1 MVPTDP
7 VVPTDAT
14 PNSIVTQLVPLA
26 RITASVRGGAVSIGN
41 FDGVHVGHAA
51 LLRRVRRMA
60 DRVGGPAVAVA
71 FDPHP
76 AAVLRPEAA
85 PAKLTWLERR
95 AELLAPHGIDF
106 LVVCEVTAEFLRM
119 SAARFFDDLIVGRLA
134 ARGIVEGPN
143 FYFGRDRQGDVTLL
157 KTLCERQGVE
167 LEIADPTPAPN
178 DNGHPM
184 VSSTRIRKLV
194 ARGEIEVANR
204 SLGHPHRIR
213 GRVVTGDRRGREIGF
228 PTANLA
234 DVDVLL
240 PAPGVYGGTAIVS
253 DGARH
258 PAAIHLGPR
267 PTFDAP
273 DTEAP
278 KVEVHLLDYSGDLY
292 GQRLQVDL
300 LTQVRDIA
308 RFDSAEQLVEQL
320 QRDVLAIRRRW
331 PTLDPER

>member
-1 MVPTDP
+1 M
-7 VVPTDAT
+7 
-14 PNSIVTQLVPLA
+14 TQLVPLA
-26 RITASVRGGAVSIGN
+26 RLTASVHGGAVSIGN

-51 LLRRVRRMA
+51 LLRGVRRMA

-95 AELLAPHGIDF
+95 AELLAPHRIDF
-106 LVVCEVTAEFLRM
+106 LVVCEVTADFLRM
-119 SAARFFDDLIVGRLA
+119 SATRFFEDLMVGQLA

-167 LEIADPTPAPN
+167 LEIADPTPSPAG
-178 DNGHPM
+178 DGQAM
-184 VSSTRIRKLV
+184 VSSTRIRKLI
-194 ARGEIEVANR
+194 AGGEIEAANR
-204 SLGHPHRIR
+204 CLGHPHRIR
-213 GRVVTGDRRGREIGF
+213 GRVVAGDRRGRQIGF

-234 DVDVLL
+234 DIDVLL
-240 PAPGVYGGTAIVS
+240 PAPGVYGGTAIVG
-253 DGARH
+253 DGSRH

-267 PTFDAP
+267 PTFESAADA
-273 DTEAP
+273 A
-278 KVEVHLLDYSGDLY
+278 KVEIHLLDYSGDLY
-292 GQRLQVDL
+292 DQLLQVDL

-308 RFDSAEQLVEQL
+308 RFESAERLAEQLG
-320 QRDVLAIRRRW
+320 RDVLTIRRRLAG
-331 PTLDPER
+331 LDREH